1 MKTINKNYE
10 VKLTFLEDGKEVW
23 SGETTTN
30 DIQDMNAMREE
41 NLLVSF
47 YNSAIIDLTKIEN
60 AH

>member
-1 MKTINKNYE
+1 MKTINKNYK
-10 VKLTFLEDGKEVW
+10 VKLVFLEDSEEVW

-47 YNSAIIDLTKIEN
+47 YNSAITDLTKIEV
-60 AH
+60 